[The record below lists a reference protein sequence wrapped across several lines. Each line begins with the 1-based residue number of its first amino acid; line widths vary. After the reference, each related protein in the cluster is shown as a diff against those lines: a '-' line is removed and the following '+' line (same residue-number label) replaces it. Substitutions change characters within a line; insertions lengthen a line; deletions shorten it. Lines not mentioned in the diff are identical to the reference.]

1 MSSSLT
7 GGSSLLAILLALL
20 IAAGAYLRLTL
31 FPMPIEVAESAFMPR
46 WMEIVVSV
54 LLLLSTALV
63 VGRISIKMGAFR
75 GFTTLPIPIYMVVA
89 CGIFASP
96 YALTASSAAFVSA
109 LGVMFL
115 FKNYDLFGDKNT
127 IFFAGLLFGVAAI
140 IYSPCVVYMLLLLV
154 AVPLSPLNWRQCVV
168 GLTGWMLPILIAS
181 YYSWYAGNDFVD
193 VVRAVYDSL
202 ALSENTFP
210 LQPFPVVVT
219 ILGAI
224 VVVLLL
230 VGIVLM
236 SANRYAMLAKTR
248 KAMTFE
254 IILLAILLGAIF
266 IPACGITILPSLAIP
281 AATITAFALDKTSN
295 PLSVVLY
302 WCLLAATLL
311 HMFIW

>member
-1 MSSSLT
+1 M
-7 GGSSLLAILLALL
+7 
-20 IAAGAYLRLTL
+20 
-31 FPMPIEVAESAFMPR
+31 
-46 WMEIVVSV
+46 
-54 LLLLSTALV
+54 
-63 VGRISIKMGAFR
+63 
-75 GFTTLPIPIYMVVA
+75 
-89 CGIFASP
+89 
-96 YALTASSAAFVSA
+96 
-109 LGVMFL
+109 
-115 FKNYDLFGDKNT
+115 
-127 IFFAGLLFGVAAI
+127 
-140 IYSPCVVYMLLLLV
+140 
-154 AVPLSPLNWRQCVV
+154 
-168 GLTGWMLPILIAS
+168 
-181 YYSWYAGNDFVD
+181 
-193 VVRAVYDSL
+193 
-202 ALSENTFP
+202 
-210 LQPFPVVVT
+210 VT